1 MFFVPGMCGDGAN
14 DCGALKAA
22 HAGISLSE
30 AEASVASPFTS
41 AEPNIS
47 CVPQLIKEGRCALV
61 TSFGVFKYMA
71 AYSLTQFV
79 SIMILYS
86 IDCNLTDLQFLWI
99 DLFLIT
105 VFAIFFGRTDSYKGP
120 LASYSPPAAL
130 LSFAPVMSILL
141 HMLIVISFQS
151 FSFYYVQHQAW
162 FVPYN
167 TTLAEEDIYGAYEN
181 YAVFSVSQFQYIVL
195 ALVFSRGPP
204 FRQHVYTN
212 FLLTG
217 SFIVMSI
224 CCVALTVA
232 PPDFIIDSFE
242 IVLPPD
248 DDPQAYLFRWQM
260 VIISVLYSFLAIF
273 TEYVII
279 DYVFYQKCKP
289 KFHNIDKS
297 KKKYLA
303 LERDMQQDKNW
314 PPLASCDA
322 EVTTDKKEL
331 ILDACKLHDATM
343 KSELNGHPPNAVM
356 TVTQFHS
363 SL

>member
-1 MFFVPGMCGDGAN
+1 MCGDGAN

-47 CVPQLIKEGRCALV
+47 CVPKLIKEGRCALV
-61 TSFGVFKYMA
+61 TSFGIFKYMA

-86 IDCNLTDLQFLWI
+86 LDTNLTDIQFLWI

-105 VFAIFFGRTDSYKGP
+105 GFAIFFGRTESYNGP
-120 LASYSPPAAL
+120 LASYSPPTAL
-130 LSFAPVMSILL
+130 LSFTPIMSILL
-141 HMLIVISFQS
+141 HIFIVIAFQTYC
-151 FSFYYVQHQAW
+151 FYYVQDQPW

-167 TTLAEEDIYGAYEN
+167 STLGEEENIFGCYEN
-181 YAVFSVSQFQYIVL
+181 FAVFSVSQFQYIIL

-217 SFIVMSI
+217 SFIIMSI
-224 CCVALTVA
+224 FGVVLTVA
-232 PPDFIIDSFE
+232 PPQFIIDWFE
-242 IVLPPD
+242 MVLPPAD
-248 DDPQAYLFRWQM
+248 DADAYFFRWEM
-260 VIISVLYSFLAIF
+260 ILFSVGYSAIAIF

-279 DYVFYQKCKP
+279 DYIFYRKCRP
-289 KFHNIDKS
+289 KFHNISKS

-303 LERDMQQDKNW
+303 LERDMQLDKEW
-314 PPLASCDA
+314 PPLTPYEA
-322 EVTTDKKEL
+322 EITGISDKKEV
-331 ILDACKLHDATM
+331 ILDASKLHTAVM
-343 KSELNGHPPNAVM
+343 KSEVNGSVPSAV
-356 TVTQFHS
+356 TTITQFHS

>member
-1 MFFVPGMCGDGAN
+1 MCGDGAN

-41 AEPNIS
+41 AQPNIS
-47 CVPQLIKEGRCALV
+47 CVPKLIQEGRCALV

-71 AYSLTQFV
+71 AYSLTQFI

-86 IDCNLTDLQFLWI
+86 IDSNLTDLQFLWI

-130 LSFAPVMSILL
+130 LSLAPVMSILL

-151 FSFYYVQHQAW
+151 FSFFYVQSQPW
-162 FVPYN
+162 YTPYN
-167 TTLAEEDIYGAYEN
+167 TSLAEEDIYGGHEN

-217 SFIVMSI
+217 SFIVMTI
-224 CCVALTVA
+224 CCVVLTVA
-232 PPDFIIDSFE
+232 PPEFIVDSFE
-242 IVLPPD
+242 IVLPPEED
-248 DDPQAYLFRWQM
+248 TQAYIFRWQL
-260 VIISVLYSFLAIF
+260 VLFSVLYSFLAIF
-273 TEYVII
+273 TEYIII
-279 DYVFYQKCKP
+279 DYIFYQKCKP

-303 LERDMQQDKNW
+303 LERDMQQDKDW
-314 PPLASCDA
+314 PPLVSHDA
-322 EVTTDKKEL
+322 EGSIDKKEL
-331 ILDACKLHDATM
+331 ILDPCKLSNPIV
-343 KSELNGHPPNAVM
+343 KSELNGHPPNVT

>member
-1 MFFVPGMCGDGAN
+1 MCGDGAN

-41 AEPNIS
+41 AQPNIS
-47 CVPQLIKEGRCALV
+47 CVPKLIKEGRCALV

-86 IDCNLTDLQFLWI
+86 IDTNLTDLQFLWI

-105 VFAIFFGRTDSYKGP
+105 VFAIFFGRTDSYHGP
-120 LASYSPPAAL
+120 LAAYSPPAAL
-130 LSFAPVMSILL
+130 LSLAPVMSLLL
-141 HMLIVISFQS
+141 HMFIVIIFQA
-151 FSFYYVQHQAW
+151 FSFFYVQQQSW

-167 TTLAEEDIYGAYEN
+167 TSLADEDIFGCYEN

-204 FRQHVYTN
+204 FRQHVYSN

-217 SFIVMSI
+217 SLVVMTI
-224 CCVALTVA
+224 CCVVLTVA
-232 PPDFIIDSFE
+232 PPAFIIDSFE
-242 IVLPPD
+242 YVLPPGED
-248 DDPQAYLFRWQM
+248 KQAYWFRWQM
-260 VIISVLYSFLAIF
+260 ILFSVLYSFLAVF

-279 DYVFYQKCKP
+279 DYIFYQKCKS
-289 KFHNIDKS
+289 KFHNVDKS

-303 LERDMQQDKNW
+303 LERDMQQDRDW
-314 PPLASCDA
+314 PPLASQDA

-331 ILDACKLHDATM
+331 ILDACKLHDTTV
-343 KSELNGHPPNAVM
+343 KSELNGHPPSVVT

>member
-1 MFFVPGMCGDGAN
+1 MCGDGAN

-41 AEPNIS
+41 AQPNIS
-47 CVPQLIKEGRCALV
+47 CVPKLIKEGRCALV

-86 IDCNLTDLQFLWI
+86 IDSNLTDLQFLWI

-105 VFAIFFGRTDSYKGP
+105 VFAIFFGRTDSYNGP

-130 LSFAPVMSILL
+130 LSVAPVMSLLL
-141 HMLIVISFQS
+141 HMFLVITFQS
-151 FSFYYVQHQAW
+151 FSFFYVQHQPW
-162 FVPYN
+162 FVPFN
-167 TTLAEEDIYGAYEN
+167 TSMAEEDIFGGHEN

-217 SFIVMSI
+217 SLIVMSI
-224 CCVALTVA
+224 ICVVLTVA
-232 PPDFIIDSFE
+232 PPAFIIDSFE
-242 IVLPPD
+242 LVLPPSD
-248 DDPQAYLFRWQM
+248 DTQAYLFRWQI
-260 VIISVLYSFLAIF
+260 VLFSVLYSTLAIF
-273 TEYVII
+273 IEYVII

-289 KFHNIDKS
+289 NFHNIDKS

-303 LERDMQQDKNW
+303 LERDMQQDKDW
-314 PPLASCDA
+314 PPLASYDA
-322 EVTTDKKEL
+322 EASVNKKEI
-331 ILDACKLHDATM
+331 ILDACKLHEETV
-343 KSELNGHPPNAVM
+343 KSELDGHPPNVVT